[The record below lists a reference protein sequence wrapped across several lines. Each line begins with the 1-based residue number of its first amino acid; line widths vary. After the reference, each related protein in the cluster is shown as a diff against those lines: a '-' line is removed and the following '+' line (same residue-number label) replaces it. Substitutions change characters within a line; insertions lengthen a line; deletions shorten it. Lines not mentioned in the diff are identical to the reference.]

1 MKRVGN
7 LWGKFIS
14 EKNIRQAIDL
24 GTKFKRS
31 NVSVRKKLG
40 YYYKDELDKKPK
52 DSPNTAFCEEK
63 VKAMV
68 AYIQET
74 LSDDSWQ
81 PKPYRHIQRVSRTSG
96 KVREIDCPT
105 LEDHII
111 HWMLILTIQ
120 KYLRRGEYIY
130 SCSSIKGRGI
140 EYGRKQLEKWI
151 RKDKRCKWF
160 VKLDVKKF
168 YPSIDQKILEKKLR
182 RIIKD
187 KKILHVCD
195 KIIESL
201 DTGLAIGNYT
211 SQWFGN
217 FYLQSLDHFILQD
230 NYEIK
235 NGKRNNYILHYLRYA
250 DDIILISESKKNL
263 RKAIYRIIKFAKREL
278 NVTIKPCWEI
288 KAFDEYELDALGY
301 RYSREKTT
309 VRKAIFL
316 HTRKT
321 AKHIYKTKQVKH
333 KIVTQNAQSLLSS
346 LGWFSHADSD
356 YVIKTYIKPYT
367 GENELKGAISD
378 ACEKQRTAKSKSG
391 S

>member
-1 MKRVGN
+1 M
-7 LWGKFIS
+7 
-14 EKNIRQAIDL
+14 
-24 GTKFKRS
+24 
-31 NVSVRKKLG
+31 
-40 YYYKDELDKKPK
+40 
-52 DSPNTAFCEEK
+52 
-63 VKAMV
+63 
-68 AYIQET
+68 
-74 LSDDSWQ
+74 
-81 PKPYRHIQRVSRTSG
+81 
-96 KVREIDCPT
+96 
-105 LEDHII
+105 
-111 HWMLILTIQ
+111 
-120 KYLRRGEYIY
+120 
-130 SCSSIKGRGI
+130 
-140 EYGRKQLEKWI
+140 
-151 RKDKRCKWF
+151 
-160 VKLDVKKF
+160 
-168 YPSIDQKILEKKLR
+168 R

-250 DDIILISESKKNL
+250 DDIILISENKKNL

-321 AKHIYKTKQVKH
+321 AKHIYKTK
-333 KIVTQNAQSLLSS
+333 
-346 LGWFSHADSD
+346 
-356 YVIKTYIKPYT
+356 
-367 GENELKGAISD
+367 
-378 ACEKQRTAKSKSG
+378 
-391 S
+391 